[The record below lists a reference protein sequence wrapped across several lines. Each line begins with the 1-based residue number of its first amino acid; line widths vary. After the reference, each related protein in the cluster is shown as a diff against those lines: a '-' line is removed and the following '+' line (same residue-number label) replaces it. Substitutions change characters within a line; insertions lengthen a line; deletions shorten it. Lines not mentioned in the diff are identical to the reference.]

1 MCDFTVFLDGEIIH
15 REVVYA
21 KADGTQV
28 LLRGILGAIKKVNGC
43 RIVEVDVSSE
53 RLVLASG

>member
-1 MCDFTVFLDGEIIH
+1 MCDFTVFLDGEIVY

-21 KADGTQV
+21 KVDGNQV
-28 LLRGILGAIKKVNGC
+28 LLRGILGATKMIKGC

-53 RLVLASG
+53 RLVLASE